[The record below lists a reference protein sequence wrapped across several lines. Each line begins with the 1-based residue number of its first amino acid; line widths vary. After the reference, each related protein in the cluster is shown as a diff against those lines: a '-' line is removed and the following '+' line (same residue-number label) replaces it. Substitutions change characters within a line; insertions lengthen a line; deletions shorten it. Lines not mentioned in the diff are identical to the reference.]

1 MDLTALKAL
10 RDKQQAEFKE
20 AFAKGR
26 IRRYLYLR
34 DTLPDL
40 NATIKKLEKLP

>member
-10 RDKQQAEFKE
+10 RDKQTTELKD
-20 AFAKGR
+20 AFMKGK

-40 NATIKKLEKLP
+40 NATIKKMEKLP

>member
-10 RDKQQAEFKE
+10 RDKQTTELKDAL
-20 AFAKGR
+20 AKLR
-26 IRRYLYLR
+26 MRRFLFLH
-34 DTLPDL
+34 DNLPDL